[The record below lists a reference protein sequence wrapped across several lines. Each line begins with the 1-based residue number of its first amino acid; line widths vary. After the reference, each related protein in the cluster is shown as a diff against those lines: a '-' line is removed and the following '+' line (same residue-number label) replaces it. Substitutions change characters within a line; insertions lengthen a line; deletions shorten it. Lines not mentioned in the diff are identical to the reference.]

1 MKSPTVAARP
11 PPAYSGRMGMAAW
24 SVKNR
29 VAVNIFTLVIIFA
42 GYYAAFNELQRDLF
56 PDVTTNFILVTT
68 LDATTA
74 APEDIERTITVPLE
88 EELANVKGLAKI
100 RSISQDNFSN
110 IFIEVDAAIADIQ
123 PVLNDVR
130 QAIDKARAKLP
141 RSAEPPIVEEFD
153 IPLPLVTFTVSYPPG
168 FDVRKI
174 RPVLDDI
181 DRKLKLIPGVSKVL
195 VDGLERREV
204 WVEIDPY
211 RLRLAGLSVTEVMD
225 AVTAKNVNVVGGR
238 LDAAGGQR
246 VVRLLGEI
254 TSADQLEDLPI
265 GQSTDGRT
273 VKIRDIASVKET
285 SEKPQSYGRV
295 NLRPAVTFTV
305 VKKRGTDVINTVR
318 QARQIFATEAAALPD
333 TIETQVIGDTTK
345 YINTRIETVTKN
357 GIQSLLLVTAILL
370 LFLDWRIA
378 LMVAFGIPFSFA
390 GTFLV
395 LYLGGFSINMLS
407 LFGIIMA
414 LGMVVDDA
422 VVTAENVFRHYN
434 AGESSAAAAVRGAR
448 EVMWPVFGSVS
459 TTVAAFLPL
468 IWGEGIIGK
477 FLAIVP
483 VVVISTLCFSLVQ
496 AFLVLPSHMADFLRP
511 VRSVAE
517 RRAAMAKDPARGLR
531 RLRREAGLS
540 YEELREAVDRAVSRV
555 IEIYAHLLNLA
566 LRARY
571 AVVAFFVTALLF
583 VGGIVYAGV
592 VPFRLFA
599 TDFADAVNVKLEL
612 PADYT
617 LDQTADVA
625 ARVEQAIVDTLPET
639 DLVAVLTR
647 IGVVFDSNNE
657 FLEYG
662 TNLVTIVVDIDEQN
676 PACRKPSVIERDLR
690 NMLVDFPELVTGIA
704 KKEEG
709 GPRGGR
715 ALNID
720 IRGND
725 LAELKT
731 AAADIEAR
739 LRAVPGLLNTGNDF
753 PRGKTEFRLRL
764 DEDRA
769 SRAGLDTTQIGRT
782 LLGAFRGL
790 EASRL
795 RWGNDEVIV
804 RVKIDERFSQD
815 PDLVGN
821 LLVKGPRGAVDVS
834 SLATMEKVT
843 GVARIKRTNQE
854 RVITISAD
862 IDPRETTSN
871 EANRAFSSWIPELL
885 VAYPGVSIQL
895 TGESE
900 DTERSLAAMKFSAL
914 VAVFLIYA
922 LLATI
927 TNSFLQPFVIMAVI
941 PFGIVGV
948 VLGLLFTG
956 QSMGLMSIMGTIA
969 LAGIAVNNS
978 VVFVDFI
985 NRFRAGHAG
994 GHGRIFTGDESAAP
1008 RPAHG
1013 GKWIRWRSIIE
1024 SGCTRFRPIFLTTA
1038 TTVAGLFN
1046 LAFLSTGQEQFLAP
1060 MAQAIIWGLS
1070 FATLITLVLIPVL
1083 YAILDDLH
1091 HAVDRRKQNSDAPT
1105 RQADFPSPA

>member
-1 MKSPTVAARP
+1 
-11 PPAYSGRMGMAAW
+11 MGLAAW

-29 VAVNIFTLVIIFA
+29 VAVNIFTLVVIFA
-42 GYYAAFNELQRDLF
+42 GYYAAFSELQRDLF
-56 PDVTTNFILVTT
+56 PDVTTNFVLVTT

-74 APEDIERTITVPLE
+74 APEDIERTITVPIE
-88 EELANVKGLAKI
+88 EELASVKGLAKI

-110 IFIEVDAAIADIQ
+110 IFVEVDPAINDIQ

-130 QAIDKARAKLP
+130 QAVDKARAELP
-141 RSAEPPIVEEFD
+141 RSAEPSVVEEFD
-153 IPLPLVTFTVSYPPG
+153 IPMPLVTFTVSYPPG
-168 FDVRKI
+168 FDLRKI

-181 DRKLKLIPGVSKVL
+181 ERKLKLVPGVSKVL

-204 WVEIDPY
+204 WVEVDPY
-211 RLRLAGLSVTEVMD
+211 RLRLAGLSLTEVMD
-225 AVTAKNVNVVGGR
+225 AVAAKNVNVVGGR

-254 TSADQLEDLPI
+254 TAAEQLEDLPL
-265 GQSTDGRT
+265 GRSSDGRT

-295 NLRPAVTFTV
+295 NMRPAVTFTV
-305 VKKRGTDVINTVR
+305 VKKRGTDVIETVR
-318 QARQIFATEAAALPD
+318 KARQIFAAEAAVLPPSV
-333 TIETQVIGDTTK
+333 ETQVIGDTTK
-345 YINTRIETVTKN
+345 YINTRIETVAEN
-357 GIQSLLLVTAILL
+357 GIQSLILVTAILL
-370 LFLDWRIA
+370 LFLDWRVA

-407 LFGIIMA
+407 LFGMIMA

-422 VVTAENVFRHYN
+422 IVTSENAFRHYS
-434 AGESSAAAAVRGAR
+434 AGESAATAAVRGAH
-448 EVMWPVFGSVS
+448 EVVWPVFGSVS

-483 VVVISTLCFSLVQ
+483 VVVIATLCFSLLQ
-496 AFLVLPSHMADFLRP
+496 AFLVLPSHLADFLRP
-511 VRSVAE
+511 VRSVAD
-517 RRAAMAKDPARGLR
+517 RRAAMARDPARGFR
-531 RLRREAGLS
+531 RLSRGVGLS
-540 YEELREAVDRAVSRV
+540 YAELREAVDRVLSRT

-571 AVVAFFVTALLF
+571 AVVGVFMAALLF
-583 VGGIVYAGV
+583 VGGLVYAGV

-599 TDFADAVNVKLEL
+599 TDFSDAINVKLEL

-625 ARVEQAIVDTLPET
+625 ARVEQAIIDTLPAS

-647 IGVVFDSNNE
+647 IGVMFDSDNE

-662 TNLVTIVVDIDEQN
+662 TNLVTIIVDLDEQS

-690 NMLVDFPELVTGIA
+690 NMLVAFPELVTGIA

-709 GPRGGR
+709 GPPVGR
-715 ALNID
+715 ALNIE
-720 IRGND
+720 IRGTD
-725 LAELKT
+725 LDTLKA
-731 AAADIEAR
+731 AAADVEQR
-739 LRAVPGLLNTGNDF
+739 LAQVPGLINTGNDF
-753 PRGKTEFRLRL
+753 PRGKTEYRLRL

-769 SRAGLDTTQIGRT
+769 SRAGLDATQVGRT

-804 RVKIDERFSQD
+804 RVKMDERFSQD

-821 LLVKGPRGAVDVS
+821 LLVKGPQGAVDVA
-834 SLATMEKVT
+834 SLATVERVS

-871 EANRAFSSWIPELL
+871 EVNQIFTAMVPELL
-885 VAYPGVSIQL
+885 AAHPGAGIQL

-900 DTERSLAAMKFSAL
+900 DTERSLAAMKFASF
-914 VAVFLIYA
+914 VAIFLIYA

-927 TNSFLQPFVIMAVI
+927 TNSFLQPIVIMAVI

-956 QSMGLMSIMGTIA
+956 QPMGLMSIMGTIA
-969 LAGIAVNNS
+969 LAGIVVNNS
-978 VVFVDFI
+978 IVFVDFI
-985 NRFRAGHAG
+985 NVYRQNR
-994 GHGRIFTGDESAAP
+994 DAANP
-1008 RPAHG
+1008 RV
-1013 GKWIRWRSIIE
+1013 RWHSIIA
-1024 SGCTRFRPIFLTTA
+1024 SGCTRFRPIFLTTI
-1038 TTVAGLFN
+1038 TTVVGLFS

-1060 MAQAIIWGLS
+1060 MAQAIIWGLT

-1083 YAILDDLH
+1083 YAILDDLNLA
-1091 HAVDRRKQNSDAPT
+1091 AVRHRDNSEAPAI
-1105 RQADFPSPA
+1105 RADFPSPS

>member
-1 MKSPTVAARP
+1 
-11 PPAYSGRMGMAAW
+11 MGLAAW

-29 VAVNIFTLVIIFA
+29 VAVNIFTLVVIFA

-56 PDVTTNFILVTT
+56 PDVSTNYILVTT

-110 IFIEVDAAIADIQ
+110 IFIEVDAALTDIQ

-130 QAIDKARAKLP
+130 QAVDKARADLP
-141 RSAEPPIVEEFD
+141 RSAEPPVIEEFD

-181 DRKLKLIPGVSKVL
+181 ERKLKLIPGVSKVL

-211 RLRLAGLSVTEVMD
+211 RLRLAGLSFTEVTD
-225 AVTAKNVNVVGGR
+225 AVAAKNINVVGGR

-254 TSADQLEDLPI
+254 TSADQLEDLPV
-265 GQSTDGRT
+265 GPSADGRT
-273 VKIRDIASVKET
+273 VKIRDLATVKET

-305 VKKRGTDVINTVR
+305 VKKRGTDVIETVR
-318 QARQIFATEAAALPD
+318 QAREVFAAEAALLPD
-333 TIETQVIGDTTK
+333 TIDTQVIGDTTK

-357 GIQSLLLVTAILL
+357 GIQSLILVTAILL
-370 LFLDWRIA
+370 LFLDWRVA
-378 LMVAFGIPFSFA
+378 LMVAFGLPFSFA

-395 LYLGGFSINMLS
+395 LYLGGFTINMLS
-407 LFGIIMA
+407 LFGMIMA

-422 VVTAENVFRHYN
+422 VVTAENVFRLY
-434 AGESSAAAAVRGAR
+434 ADGESAVNAAVRGAR

-483 VVVISTLCFSLVQ
+483 VVVISTLCFSLLQ
-496 AFLVLPSHMADFLRP
+496 AFLVLPSHLSDFLRP
-511 VRSVAE
+511 VRSAAE
-517 RRAAMAKDPARGLR
+517 RRAALAENPPRGFR

-540 YEELREAVDRAVSRV
+540 YEELREAVDRTVSRAV
-555 IEIYAHLLNLA
+555 EIYAHLLNLA

-571 AVVAFFVTALLF
+571 AVVAVFVAALVF
-583 VGGIVYAGV
+583 VGGLVYAGV

-625 ARVEQAIVDTLPET
+625 ARVEQAIVDTLPDT
-639 DLVAVLTR
+639 DLVAILTR
-647 IGVVFDSNNE
+647 IGVMFDSDNE

-690 NMLVDFPELVTGIA
+690 NMLVAFPELVTGIA

-709 GPRGGR
+709 GPPVGR
-715 ALNID
+715 ALNIEV
-720 IRGND
+720 RGTD
-725 LAELKT
+725 LAELQ
-731 AAADIEAR
+731 AAAAGIEQR
-739 LRAVPGLLNTGNDF
+739 LKEIPGLLNTGNDF

-764 DEDRA
+764 DEDRVNL
-769 SRAGLDTTQIGRT
+769 AGLDTTQVGRN

-804 RVKIDERFSQD
+804 RVKMDERFSQD
-815 PDLVGN
+815 PDIVGN
-821 LLVKGPRGAVDVS
+821 LLVEGPRGAVDLS
-834 SLATMEKVT
+834 TLATIEKVS

-862 IDPRETTSN
+862 IDPRETTSG
-871 EANRAFSSWIPELL
+871 EANRLFSSWLPEC
-885 VAYPGVSIQL
+885 AAAHPGVGISL
-895 TGESE
+895 TGENE
-900 DTERSLAAMKFSAL
+900 DTERSLAAMKFAAFVAL
-914 VAVFLIYA
+914 FLIYA

-956 QSMGLMSIMGTIA
+956 QPMGLMSIMGTIA
-969 LAGIAVNNS
+969 LAGIVVNNS

-994 GHGRIFTGDESAAP
+994 GHGHVFTGDTSAAP
-1008 RPAHG
+1008 RPAHAG
-1013 GKWIRWRSIIE
+1013 PWVRWRSIIE

-1038 TTVAGLFN
+1038 TTVAGLWN

-1060 MAQAIIWGLS
+1060 MAQAIIWGLT

-1091 HAVDRRKQNSDAPT
+1091 HALRPKPAPL
-1105 RQADFPSPA
+1105 